1 MKRFYLT
8 FTLPI
13 LLLAVSCSDSDT
25 PGGEPSPSDPRE
37 ECRFSNVKATP
48 AATSADFSASYL
60 YLGGFLVKENG
71 FVCTPAG
78 GGAPVT
84 VVCERSTEPA
94 CTLRDLA
101 PETDYELY
109 CYVVAGGHTFRSE
122 TISFTTLEKGEE
134 PEPTPDGK
142 VVFGTLTVSERTAT
156 SATAAVTYTCE
167 GEATVTDAGFLLKK
181 AGQSAETRQSCGT
194 AATSLRYTF
203 TGLSENTSYE
213 VAAYVVTPSKTWRST
228 AAGFTTEAG
237 AVTPPDNN
245 TRHKGWA
252 ELPNE
257 VSNGDYLYVDH
268 ECAME
273 KGARARNFTACYS
286 KSKLCP
292 VWVAAPLHDAYAK
305 KNVERKN
312 SYKDDPD
319 LPYEQVGK
327 WDGYTRGH
335 MLGSAE
341 RLVSREANSQVMY
354 NTRSSVPNSAKTT
367 ISTAAAVNGTPPKT
381 GWTSSGADWPIPA
394 IRWWAAIGPTTD
406 KKVSGTTIP
415 THYFTVLLKAKK
427 SAGKKWVV
435 NCTRDELQCIALFIE
450 HKSYSKNAVTKP
462 AQFDSKG
469 IFMRVSDLEAKTGHK
484 FFMNVPTLRRTPTTH
499 ATGTSDRIP
508 ALPLDTRHRVR
519 TVEKAMPGNTTAVET
534 GSGPRI
540 TAPNDK
546 TKKPIFDPDMYPWGD
561 ARPYH
566 SYAAYCRRTFGR
578 PIQKLPVDGGFTC
591 PNRDG
596 TVGHGGCSFCSNEAF
611 TPAYCDPRRT
621 VRQQVDDAI
630 AFPPARVSGR
640 NGIPGLLPVVQ
651 QYLCTARTA
660 PTALRGGARLP
671 RRRGDRRGHPSRL
684 RGCGQ
689 AGLSGRP
696 RPPHLRLRRVRHRID
711 LRRHAAHDRPG
722 PRLRRGT
729 TRRRGDGRTRRRRGR
744 ALHPRPARRER
755 RGAARPHAHHQRAC
769 RSPRSSS
776 TSCSSSRDA
785 HDRPLRRGARA
796 VPPLDGRRIR
806 RPDGRNPAPP
816 AARHRRRTHRG
827 PDAAPHPL
835 PAAVGNLRGDALWR
849 MLEKRLVEK
858 NAYQGEFFVSSQR

>member
-94 CTLRDLA
+94 CTLQDLA

-181 AGQSAETRQSCGT
+181 TGQSDETRQSCGT
-194 AATSLRYTF
+194 AATSLCYTF
-203 TGLSENTSYE
+203 TGLCENTSYE

-228 AAGFTTEAG
+228 AVGFTTEAG

-354 NTRSSVPNSAKTT
+354 FSN
-367 ISTAAAVNGTPPKT
+367 
-381 GWTSSGADWPIPA
+381 
-394 IRWWAAIGPTTD
+394 IGPQLGQNDYFNGGGGQWNTAEDWVDEQWRGLADTCYQVVGCYWANTN

-484 FFMNVPTLRRTPTTH
+484 FFMNVPNAPKDTY
-499 ATGTSDRIP
+499 
-508 ALPLDTRHRVR
+508 DTRDW
-519 TVEKAMPGNTTAVET
+519 N
-534 GSGPRI
+534 
-540 TAPNDK
+540 
-546 TKKPIFDPDMYPWGD
+546 F
-561 ARPYH
+561 
-566 SYAAYCRRTFGR
+566 
-578 PIQKLPVDGGFTC
+578 
-591 PNRDG
+591 
-596 TVGHGGCSFCSNEAF
+596 
-611 TPAYCDPRRT
+611 
-621 VRQQVDDAI
+621 
-630 AFPPARVSGR
+630 
-640 NGIPGLLPVVQ
+640 
-651 QYLCTARTA
+651 
-660 PTALRGGARLP
+660 
-671 RRRGDRRGHPSRL
+671 
-684 RGCGQ
+684 
-689 AGLSGRP
+689 
-696 RPPHLRLRRVRHRID
+696 
-711 LRRHAAHDRPG
+711 
-722 PRLRRGT
+722 
-729 TRRRGDGRTRRRRGR
+729 
-744 ALHPRPARRER
+744 
-755 RGAARPHAHHQRAC
+755 
-769 RSPRSSS
+769 
-776 TSCSSSRDA
+776 
-785 HDRPLRRGARA
+785 
-796 VPPLDGRRIR
+796 
-806 RPDGRNPAPP
+806 
-816 AARHRRRTHRG
+816 
-827 PDAAPHPL
+827 
-835 PAAVGNLRGDALWR
+835 
-849 MLEKRLVEK
+849 
-858 NAYQGEFFVSSQR
+858 

>member
-94 CTLRDLA
+94 CTLQDLA

-134 PEPTPDGK
+134 PEPT
-142 VVFGTLTVSERTAT
+142 
-156 SATAAVTYTCE
+156 
-167 GEATVTDAGFLLKK
+167 
-181 AGQSAETRQSCGT
+181 
-194 AATSLRYTF
+194 
-203 TGLSENTSYE
+203 
-213 VAAYVVTPSKTWRST
+213 
-228 AAGFTTEAG
+228 
-237 AVTPPDNN
+237 PDNN

-354 NTRSSVPNSAKTT
+354 FSN
-367 ISTAAAVNGTPPKT
+367 
-381 GWTSSGADWPIPA
+381 
-394 IRWWAAIGPTTD
+394 IGPQLGQNDYFNGGGGQWNTAEDWVDEQWRGLADTCYQVVGCYWANTN

-484 FFMNVPTLRRTPTTH
+484 FFMNVPNAPKDTY
-499 ATGTSDRIP
+499 
-508 ALPLDTRHRVR
+508 DTRDW
-519 TVEKAMPGNTTAVET
+519 N
-534 GSGPRI
+534 
-540 TAPNDK
+540 
-546 TKKPIFDPDMYPWGD
+546 F
-561 ARPYH
+561 
-566 SYAAYCRRTFGR
+566 
-578 PIQKLPVDGGFTC
+578 
-591 PNRDG
+591 
-596 TVGHGGCSFCSNEAF
+596 
-611 TPAYCDPRRT
+611 
-621 VRQQVDDAI
+621 
-630 AFPPARVSGR
+630 
-640 NGIPGLLPVVQ
+640 
-651 QYLCTARTA
+651 
-660 PTALRGGARLP
+660 
-671 RRRGDRRGHPSRL
+671 
-684 RGCGQ
+684 
-689 AGLSGRP
+689 
-696 RPPHLRLRRVRHRID
+696 
-711 LRRHAAHDRPG
+711 
-722 PRLRRGT
+722 
-729 TRRRGDGRTRRRRGR
+729 
-744 ALHPRPARRER
+744 
-755 RGAARPHAHHQRAC
+755 
-769 RSPRSSS
+769 
-776 TSCSSSRDA
+776 
-785 HDRPLRRGARA
+785 
-796 VPPLDGRRIR
+796 
-806 RPDGRNPAPP
+806 
-816 AARHRRRTHRG
+816 
-827 PDAAPHPL
+827 
-835 PAAVGNLRGDALWR
+835 
-849 MLEKRLVEK
+849 
-858 NAYQGEFFVSSQR
+858 

>member
-1 MKRFYLT
+1 MPVFERKGHSGGHLGRLLGQLSLSGRIPGQGERLRLYACGGGCARDGRLRT
-8 FTLPI
+8 VDRTGLHAARPRARNRLRT
-13 LLLAVSCSDSDT
+13 LLLCSCRR
-25 PGGEPSPSDPRE
+25 P
-37 ECRFSNVKATP
+37 
-48 AATSADFSASYL
+48 YL
-60 YLGGFLVKENG
+60 
-71 FVCTPAG
+71 
-78 GGAPVT
+78 
-84 VVCERSTEPA
+84 
-94 CTLRDLA
+94 
-101 PETDYELY
+101 
-109 CYVVAGGHTFRSE
+109 RSE

-354 NTRSSVPNSAKTT
+354 FSN
-367 ISTAAAVNGTPPKT
+367 
-381 GWTSSGADWPIPA
+381 
-394 IRWWAAIGPTTD
+394 IGPQLGQNDYFNGGGGQWNTAEDWVDEQWRGLADTCYQVVGCYWANTN

-484 FFMNVPTLRRTPTTH
+484 FFMNVPNAPKDTY
-499 ATGTSDRIP
+499 
-508 ALPLDTRHRVR
+508 DTRDW
-519 TVEKAMPGNTTAVET
+519 N
-534 GSGPRI
+534 
-540 TAPNDK
+540 
-546 TKKPIFDPDMYPWGD
+546 F
-561 ARPYH
+561 
-566 SYAAYCRRTFGR
+566 
-578 PIQKLPVDGGFTC
+578 
-591 PNRDG
+591 
-596 TVGHGGCSFCSNEAF
+596 
-611 TPAYCDPRRT
+611 
-621 VRQQVDDAI
+621 
-630 AFPPARVSGR
+630 
-640 NGIPGLLPVVQ
+640 
-651 QYLCTARTA
+651 
-660 PTALRGGARLP
+660 
-671 RRRGDRRGHPSRL
+671 
-684 RGCGQ
+684 
-689 AGLSGRP
+689 
-696 RPPHLRLRRVRHRID
+696 
-711 LRRHAAHDRPG
+711 
-722 PRLRRGT
+722 
-729 TRRRGDGRTRRRRGR
+729 
-744 ALHPRPARRER
+744 
-755 RGAARPHAHHQRAC
+755 
-769 RSPRSSS
+769 
-776 TSCSSSRDA
+776 
-785 HDRPLRRGARA
+785 
-796 VPPLDGRRIR
+796 
-806 RPDGRNPAPP
+806 
-816 AARHRRRTHRG
+816 
-827 PDAAPHPL
+827 
-835 PAAVGNLRGDALWR
+835 
-849 MLEKRLVEK
+849 
-858 NAYQGEFFVSSQR
+858 